1 MVIQQFLRE
10 TIMSAVF
17 LTIQLVILL
26 TKYYNNWLVLCFG
39 YLIRQCEDFKKFISV
54 LSNLY
59 LFLKN
64 SSSKQAVFR
73 HQEWKAY
80 DLLSLTLIKETRAQ
94 SKQLG
99 QRPIFLLK
107 GTPQI
112 SPNPIHTHYWKF
124 CIKIMPCIA
133 FIKEGR
139 IWNTCNVFVW
149 IRVWQLWHVG

>member
-26 TKYYNNWLVLCFG
+26 RKYYNNWLVLCFG
-39 YLIRQCEDFKKFISV
+39 YLISQSEDFKKFISV

-59 LFLKN
+59 LLLKN
-64 SSSKQAVFR
+64 SSLKQAVFR

-80 DLLSLTLIKETRAQ
+80 DLLSFTLIKETRAQ
-94 SKQLG
+94 SKKLG

-107 GTPQI
+107 RDATDFTKPYSYSLLKVLQQNNALY
-112 SPNPIHTHYWKF
+112 SFHKRRKDMKPVQCF
-124 CIKIMPCIA
+124 C
-133 FIKEGR
+133 
-139 IWNTCNVFVW
+139 
-149 IRVWQLWHVG
+149 LD